1 MCPHTE
7 WNLWVFCWCE
17 LFRARMPTLPR
28 LSLALSLSRILLLRV
43 FLDSDYV
50 FYDVTF
56 QNLDGGSFVSLARSV
71 FIYILMLPSGS
82 LVQFQTLRLLL
93 SCSGRCTRSCWMLI
107 LFSILIA
114 LCGFTPMAMIN
125 LNYVSI
131 FFSLVS
137 LSYFKNSLSPF
148 IRNELVF
155 VYIGCAVEFVD
166 LSLTNSK
173 SMMI

>member
-1 MCPHTE
+1 ME
-7 WNLWVFCWCE
+7 WNL
-17 LFRARMPTLPR
+17 
-28 LSLALSLSRILLLRV
+28 SLGVLLLLMWTFSRPYAYSVSSISLSPDFTTSRIFRFRLRILWCDIPKSKWRI
-43 FLDSDYV
+43 FC
-50 FYDVTF
+50 F
-56 QNLDGGSFVSLARSV
+56 ARSV
-71 FIYILMLPSGS
+71 LFTYLMLMWVA
-82 LVQFQTLRLLL
+82 LAQFQTLRLLL
-93 SCSGRCTRSCWMLI
+93 SCSRRCTRSYWMLI

-131 FFSLVS
+131 FFVES

-155 VYIGCAVEFVD
+155 VYIGCLEFVD